1 MNIEDKDDIC
11 CRHREYTWSAKGKNF
26 EILEV
31 LFRVAREVREMPER
45 AKRVNFSSMHAS
57 SIAVLEQAAHY
68 ERLCSGCKTMLGLA
82 AAHNT

>member
-26 EILEV
+26 EIPEV

-45 AKRVNFSSMHAS
+45 AKRVNFKFNARIRHSSAGTS
-57 SIAVLEQAAHY
+57 RPL
-68 ERLCSGCKTMLGLA
+68 
-82 AAHNT
+82 